1 MKSCWEFRKHAQ
13 IGESATK
20 KDSCG
25 QFEFLRLSCFGHLFG
40 WGLFI
45 QIPSPDFLLAFVW
58 VGVGYGVHFKNW
70 IQYPSFIHI
79 DALFRLF
86 SMNMT
91 YIHVPNITCRFRT
104 PHSGGPRKDIELPSI
119 CGTGAGIGAAN
130 WPCLK
135 LRMAWSRSCTS
146 IVMVHQLLLTIVPVI
161 PTSSQPQWPGDT
173 NHNGLVQQ
181 YSILFCIVVGITRS
195 GVEFRSWISSWP
207 GVFGIFASQTNKP
220 TQVLLRQHT
229 PKGTYPRP
237 STNPLWFGIPFLLG
251 FVPEAPGI
259 SWGSLG

>member
-91 YIHVPNITCRFRT
+91 YIHVPKSPAVSR
-104 PHSGGPRKDIELPSI
+104 LPTVAPAS
-119 CGTGAGIGAAN
+119 AN
-130 WPCLK
+130 WAPQH
-135 LRMAWSRSCTS
+135 LRNWSRHWCCQLTMSQTSNGLVQKLYINCNAVSTS
-146 IVMVHQLLLTIVPVI
+146 INHGTQL
-161 PTSSQPQWPGDT
+161 SQPGP
-173 NHNGLVQQ
+173 NHNGLVIPTTMAWYNNIPS
-181 YSILFCIVVGITRS
+181 YS
-195 GVEFRSWISSWP
+195 
-207 GVFGIFASQTNKP
+207 A
-220 TQVLLRQHT
+220 
-229 PKGTYPRP
+229 
-237 STNPLWFGIPFLLG
+237 LWLG
-251 FVPEAPGI
+251 
-259 SWGSLG
+259 

>member
-58 VGVGYGVHFKNW
+58 VGVGYGVHFKNR
-70 IQYPSFIHI
+70 IQYPSFIRTYRCAIPSFFNEHHI
-79 DALFRLF
+79 H
-86 SMNMT
+86 S
-91 YIHVPNITCRFRT
+91 RT
-104 PHSGGPRKDIELPSI
+104 KNHMPFHDSPQWRPQHLPIELPSI

-146 IVMVHQLLLTIVPVI
+146 IVMLYQLLLTMVPGYPNLV
-161 PTSSQPQWPGDT
+161 PTTLAWLYQPQWHGT
-173 NHNGLVQQ
+173 TISHL
-181 YSILFCIVVGITRS
+181 ILHCG
-195 GVEFRSWISSWP
+195 WD
-207 GVFGIFASQTNKP
+207 
-220 TQVLLRQHT
+220 
-229 PKGTYPRP
+229 
-237 STNPLWFGIPFLLG
+237 NPLGCWI
-251 FVPEAPGI
+251 
-259 SWGSLG
+259 

>member
-70 IQYPSFIHI
+70 IQYPSFIHT

-91 YIHVPNITCRFRT
+91 YIHVPNITCRFTT
-104 PHSGGPRKDIELPSI
+104 PHSGGPKKRHWAPQH
-119 CGTGAGIGAAN
+119 
-130 WPCLK
+130 
-135 LRMAWSRSCTS
+135 LRNWSRHWCCQLTMSQTS
-146 IVMVHQLLLTIVPVI
+146 NGLVQKLHINCHGVMVYQLLLTMVPGYPNLV
-161 PTSSQPQWPGDT
+161 PTTLAWLYQPQWHGT
-173 NHNGLVQQ
+173 TISHL
-181 YSILFCIVVGITRS
+181 ILHCG
-195 GVEFRSWISSWP
+195 WD
-207 GVFGIFASQTNKP
+207 
-220 TQVLLRQHT
+220 
-229 PKGTYPRP
+229 
-237 STNPLWFGIPFLLG
+237 NPLGCWI
-251 FVPEAPGI
+251 
-259 SWGSLG
+259 

>member
-25 QFEFLRLSCFGHLFG
+25 QFEFLRLSCLGHLFG

-91 YIHVPNITCRFRT
+91 YIHVPNITCRFTT
-104 PHSGGPRKDIELPSI
+104 PHSGGPSI
-119 CGTGAGIGAAN
+119 CQLSSPASAELEQALVLPIDHVSNFEWPGPEVAHQLSWSHGVSTSINHGTGLSQPGPNHTG
-130 WPCLK
+130 L
-135 LRMAWSRSCTS
+135 
-146 IVMVHQLLLTIVPVI
+146 VI
-161 PTSSQPQWPGDT
+161 PTTMAWYNNIPS
-173 NHNGLVQQ
+173 
-181 YSILFCIVVGITRS
+181 YS
-195 GVEFRSWISSWP
+195 
-207 GVFGIFASQTNKP
+207 A
-220 TQVLLRQHT
+220 
-229 PKGTYPRP
+229 
-237 STNPLWFGIPFLLG
+237 LWLG
-251 FVPEAPGI
+251 
-259 SWGSLG
+259 